1 MTRILIVEDR
11 ESLREMLKE
20 FLSEKFYVFDAV
32 SAEEAEKH
40 LIHYPDIVLCDLKL
54 PGKSGIEFIDIVK
67 ERCPESEI
75 IIMTAFGDI
84 PTAVDAM
91 KKGAFDFIPKPLDL
105 NLLSVLI
112 NKAEHSISVKRRIED
127 IDGSFELIGE
137 SVAFKK
143 TIDLAMK
150 FAQNSFPV
158 LISGESGSGKEVI
171 AKFIHLKSERRD
183 KMFVPIN
190 SAAIPE
196 ALFESELFGYSR
208 GAFTGAVSSKK
219 GLIEIAE
226 GGTVFFDEIGDLS
239 LNLQAKILRVLE
251 NAEYQRIGGDSFLKA
266 NVRFIFATNKD
277 LEKMVKSGSFR
288 EDLFHRIS
296 TFRISVPPLRERVED
311 IPLLINYFLKKAE
324 NRKIA
329 EKIKISP
336 DIIEKLKKMK
346 WKGNVR
352 ELKNLVEKWV
362 ILEKVEIDDQSD
374 FESDI
379 LTIKLSPQK
388 NYKTYI
394 EEYERKL
401 FEFYLKK
408 HNGNKLAVAKELGM
422 NYKTLLSKLLK
433 LGL

>member
-91 KKGAFDFIPKPLDL
+91 KRGAFDFIPKPLDL

-158 LISGESGSGKEVI
+158 LISGESGSGKEVV
-171 AKFIHLKSERRD
+171 AKFIHLNSERKD

-226 GGTVFFDEIGDLS
+226 GGTVFFDEIGDLP
-239 LNLQAKILRVLE
+239 LNLQAKILRILE
-251 NAEYQRIGGDSFLKA
+251 NGEYQRIGGESFLKA

-329 EKIKISP
+329 EKIKITP
-336 DIIEKLKKMK
+336 DIIERLKKMK

-352 ELKNLVEKWV
+352 ELKNLVEKWI
-362 ILEKVEIDDQSD
+362 ILERVEIDDQSD

-379 LTIKLSPQK
+379 LTIRLSPQK
-388 NYKTYI
+388 DYKTYI

-422 NYKTLLSKLLK
+422 NYKTLLSRLLK